1 MLKRTRFSLVL
12 AVCLSV
18 CSFVALAA
26 PDVSGPRLA
35 SPLVVVQDALTGKI
49 LFSKNSDTSVSM
61 ASLTKLMTAMVFL
74 DGPTEWLDL
83 PVTIDDTDVDTLKHS
98 SSRVPIGSIWTRRE
112 LLHLALMASD
122 NRAAHALGRVYP
134 GGVSGMTKI
143 MNAKARSMGLTAT
156 FFEDTS
162 GLSPNN
168 RTTPLELAYMTSH
181 AAQYALIREFST
193 DLGETFYKDGKTLV
207 FKNTNA
213 VVRDQKWPSLWLSKT
228 GFTNEAGRC
237 VTMMGRLAG
246 KDITLVLMAG
256 VSSAAR
262 TLDIQRVQH
271 WLDGSEFQLPVLVQS
286 KVRAAKTL
294 HAMVKK
300 KVRVAKTSH
309 VKTRAAKTSQ
319 ALAKISKK
327 SSKTRAT

>member
-1 MLKRTRFSLVL
+1 MLKRTCSSSFL
-12 AVCLSV
+12 AVFLAC
-18 CSFVALAA
+18 CSFGASAA
-26 PDVSGPRLA
+26 PDAIGPRLA
-35 SPLVVVQDALTGKI
+35 SPLVVVQDARTGQI
-49 LFSKNSDTSVSM
+49 LFSKNSDIPVSM
-61 ASLTKLMTAMVFL
+61 ASLTKLMTAMVIL
-74 DGPTEWLDL
+74 DGPALWLDTA
-83 PVTIDDTDVDTLKHS
+83 VTINEADVDTLKNS
-98 SSRVPIGSIWTRRE
+98 SSRVPLGSTWTVRE

-134 GGVSGMTKI
+134 GGSLGMKQA
-143 MNAKARSMGLTAT
+143 MNGKAHAMGLTST

-162 GLSPNN
+162 GLSSKN

-181 AAQYALIREFST
+181 AAQYPLIREFST
-193 DLGETFYKDGKTLV
+193 DLDETFHKNGRNLA

-256 VSSAAR
+256 VSSTAR

-271 WLDGSEFQLPVLVQS
+271 WLDSSEFQLPVMTQPQARV
-286 KVRAAKTL
+286 AKTL
-294 HAMVKK
+294 HAK
-300 KVRVAKTSH
+300 
-309 VKTRAAKTSQ
+309 
-319 ALAKISKK
+319 AKISKK
-327 SSKTRAT
+327 SSKLRAA

>member
-1 MLKRTRFSLVL
+1 MLRRTLSKTVAIVGLLLSPMVVFSSP
-12 AVCLSV
+12 LSEQ
-18 CSFVALAA
+18 
-26 PDVSGPRLA
+26 GPLLA
-35 SPLVVVQDALTGKI
+35 SPLVVVQDAKTGKI
-49 LFSKNSDTSVSM
+49 LFSKNSEQAVSM
-61 ASLTKLMTAMVFL
+61 ASLTKLMTAMVIL
-74 DGPTEWLDL
+74 DGPTSWLDA
-83 PVTIDDTDVDTLKHS
+83 TIAIEESDVDTLKNS
-98 SSRVPIGSIWTRRE
+98 SSRVPVGTTWTVRE

-134 GGVSGMTKI
+134 GGLPAMLGA
-143 MNAKARSMGLTAT
+143 MNKKARDLGLTST

-162 GLSPNN
+162 GLNPNN

-193 DLGETFYKDGKTLV
+193 DQEETFYKNGKPLA
-207 FKNTNA
+207 FHNTNA

-262 TLDIQRVQH
+262 TLDIQRIQH
-271 WLDGSEFQLPVLVQS
+271 WLDGTPLALATTAKKDKPAKAVL
-286 KVRAAKTL
+286 AKT
-294 HAMVKK
+294 KP
-300 KVRVAKTSH
+300 
-309 VKTRAAKTSQ
+309 
-319 ALAKISKK
+319 SKK
-327 SSKTRAT
+327 TTRSRTA